1 VPHTLFRKILVIH
14 DGSKQAGRAFEKA
27 LALTLWAES
36 ELHVTYMS
44 ESPPQFAST
53 IDEVDDHKEAAE
65 AVYEDLAGELRRQA
79 AGVEVSLETHFQYG
93 QDVETI
99 VSFIRD
105 QHFDLL
111 VIGVVDRPK
120 ILKKLT
126 GNRLTI
132 AQNLAHLAPCTVL
145 MVK

>member
-1 VPHTLFRKILVIH
+1 MPHRLFRKTLVIH
-14 DGSKQAGRAFEKA
+14 DGSKQANRAFEKA

-36 ELHVTYMS
+36 ELHVMYMS
-44 ESPPQFAST
+44 ESPPQFAAS
-53 IDEVDDHKEAAE
+53 IGEVDDHKEAVE
-65 AVYEDLAGELRRQA
+65 AAYDDLAGELRRQA

-99 VSFIRD
+99 LSFIRD
-105 QHFDLL
+105 HHFDLL
-111 VIGVVDRPK
+111 VIGVVGRPR
-120 ILKKLT
+120 ILKKLM
-126 GNRLTI
+126 GNRLTT